1 MAIVNSEWWNRAA
14 IPVQPEI
21 SISDRFKLAM
31 ELMAANLG
39 QAIGRLVDPPYM
51 TPDGKPLAVKFYRPD
66 EPGPFSDDQL
76 SQLLAIVKLTESGH
90 QS

>member
-1 MAIVNSEWWNRAA
+1 M
-14 IPVQPEI
+14 QPEI

-51 TPDGKPLAVKFYRPD
+51 TPDGKPLAVSHYPD
-66 EPGPFSDDQL
+66 GQGPILLTPVQL
-76 SQLLAIVKLTESGH
+76 DSLLKQIEEVKSTR
-90 QS
+90 